1 MSQKEKIQRII
12 DQRQGEGDFL
22 EKGHL
27 QKIESKLKF
36 LSELKKQLAD
46 YGEFRNSVIR
56 QIEEGGGVYY
66 QRSLE
71 DVSFEQN
78 VREASTDRIISRI
91 EKCEN
96 EYNRL
101 KERFERDSICIS
113 VVGGAGSGKSTLLQ
127 SISGLENSV
136 VPASDGSDCT
146 GTQSIIC
153 NSESEKTSA
162 KIDFYTIDE
171 ITAHVRKYLEAIG
184 VDDRFHVNTLDDIS
198 RLAITD
204 IRSSI
209 QKEGLSKKDSLCTH
223 LEKYVTNL
231 STYKDKLGTSEKVEE
246 KDIIRYVAQHAV
258 DNEQEKYYLYLAVK
272 KACIFKRFDY
282 EDAGKIVLIDTIGM
296 GDTSLGIR
304 EKMIKTLHDDSD
316 ASILLFRSDR
326 GLRDKDNENID
337 FIRENMQGTNLGKW
351 MFWVAND
358 FGDNGTQALFNSLT
372 DKKKYMGEQ
381 CAALYRIKCND
392 KDDVRENLL
401 IPLLDK
407 VIANLSEIDNSLLR
421 NVNDLAGQIYADY
434 YELCGKIARA
444 MSGDF
449 KQNTNVTR
457 LFNRKLYNDCPPF
470 SQALVA
476 LENDF
481 RDKSN
486 STCKEIEETI
496 KDIYESIYDFCP
508 TKDEILA
515 RLRLGTDAARPINVY
530 QYYADSIRN
539 QIKLTFDKGIN
550 NDCIVG
556 LQTEMKRKIISLLYN
571 EGGFSTIPLLETVDN
586 KDDVI
591 DWMRCFLQEV
601 LSDYP
606 VLKETCEKL
615 VNFRLNIEGS
625 INYKLNKC
633 LQEPYNPNANIFG
646 TNIGTQTLDQ
656 IANEI
661 EQYFLWAVDGWKDK
675 LLEELADTIVAPYN
689 LFYDLINSFRDRLI
703 FSPEGKRELYDFYFD
718 HCSVI
723 WRDEIIGASQAQSVI
738 SKWNEMSK
746 RLSKLAVK
754 NDFVITI

>member
-12 DQRQGEGDFL
+12 NQRRGKGDFRG
-22 EKGHL
+22 KGHL
-27 QKIESKLKF
+27 QKIESKLEF

-46 YGEFRNSVIR
+46 YREFRNSVIR
-56 QIEEGGGVYY
+56 QIEEGQGVYY

-78 VREASTDRIISRI
+78 VREASTDRIISQI
-91 EKCEN
+91 EKCVK
-96 EYNRL
+96 EYERL
-101 KERFERDSICIS
+101 KNRFGRDSIGIS

-136 VPASDGSDCT
+136 IPASDGSDCT

-153 NSESEKTSA
+153 NNEQEETYA
-162 KIDFYTIDE
+162 QIDFYTSDE
-171 ITAHVRKYLEAIG
+171 IIAHVRKYLEAIG
-184 VDDRFHVNTLDDIS
+184 VEDKFHVNSLGDIS
-198 RLAITD
+198 RLDITD

-209 QKEGLSKKDSLCTH
+209 KEGDLSKKDSLCIH
-223 LEKYVTNL
+223 LEKYVKNL
-231 STYKDKLGTSEKVEE
+231 STYADKLGKSEIVKE

-258 DNEQEKYYLYLAVK
+258 DNEKEKYYLYLAVK

-449 KQNTNVTR
+449 KQNTNVTH
-457 LFNRKLYNDCPPF
+457 LFNHKLYNDCPPF

-486 STCKEIEETI
+486 SPCKEIEETI
-496 KDIYESIYDFCP
+496 KDIYKIYDFCP
-508 TKDEILA
+508 TKDKILA
-515 RLRLGTDAARPINVY
+515 RLRLGTGAARPINVY

-539 QIKLTFDKGIN
+539 QIKLAFDKGIN

-571 EGGFSTIPLLETVDN
+571 EGGFSTIPLLESVD
-586 KDDVI
+586 KEDKI
-591 DWMRCFLQEV
+591 AWMKCFLQEV
-601 LSDYP
+601 LSGYP
-606 VLKETCEKL
+606 VLKEACDKI
-615 VNFRLNIEGS
+615 VNFRLSIEGS

-646 TNIGTQTLDQ
+646 MNVGTQTLDQ
-656 IANEI
+656 IANDI
-661 EQYFLWAVDGWKDK
+661 EQYFLWAEESWKDK
-675 LLEELADTIVAPYN
+675 LLKELADTIVAPYN

-703 FSPEGKRELYDFYFD
+703 FSPKGKGELYDFYFD
-718 HCSVI
+718 HCSII
-723 WRDEIIGASQAQSVI
+723 WRDEVVSKSQAQHVI
-738 SKWNEMSK
+738 SEWNEKSK
-746 RLSKLAVK
+746 KLSALADK
-754 NDFVITI
+754 NNFVITI

>member
-12 DQRQGEGDFL
+12 DQRRGEGDFRG
-22 EKGHL
+22 KGHL

-46 YGEFRNSVIR
+46 YGDFRNSVIR
-56 QIEEGGGVYY
+56 QIEEGRDVYY

-96 EYNRL
+96 EYKRL

-153 NSESEKTSA
+153 NYESEKTSA
-162 KIDFYTIDE
+162 KIDFYTTDE

-209 QKEGLSKKDSLCTH
+209 QKGGLSKKDSLCTH

-231 STYKDKLGTSEKVEE
+231 STYKDKLGTSEIVEE

-258 DNEQEKYYLYLAVK
+258 DNEKEKYYLYLAVK

-449 KQNTNVTR
+449 KQNKNVTH
-457 LFNRKLYNDCPPF
+457 LFNNELYNNCPPF
-470 SQALVA
+470 AQALVK

-486 STCKEIEETI
+486 SPCKEIEETI
-496 KDIYESIYDFCP
+496 KNLYSDIYDFCP
-508 TKDEILA
+508 TKDEILT
-515 RLRLGTDAARPINVY
+515 RLRLGTGAARPINVY

-556 LQTEMKRKIISLLYN
+556 LQEEMKCKIISLLYN
-571 EGGFSTIPLLETVDN
+571 DGSFSTIPLLESVDK
-586 KDDVI
+586 KDKI
-591 DWMRCFLQEV
+591 AWMKCFLQEV
-601 LSDYP
+601 LPGYS
-606 VLKETCEKL
+606 VLKEACDKI
-615 VNFRLNIEGS
+615 VNFRLSIEGS

-633 LQEPYNPNANIFG
+633 LQGPYNPNKNIFG
-646 TNIGTQTLDQ
+646 GNIDGQSQEEVAD
-656 IANEI
+656 EI
-661 EQYFLWAVDGWKDK
+661 EQYFLRIVSSWEDE
-675 LLEELADTIVAPYN
+675 LLKELSDTIVAPYN

-703 FSPEGKRELYDFYFD
+703 FSEN
-718 HCSVI
+718 
-723 WRDEIIGASQAQSVI
+723 DEVVSASQAQHAI
-738 SKWNEMSK
+738 SEWNEMSK
-746 RLSKLAVK
+746 KLSELADK
-754 NDFVITI
+754 NNFVITI

>member
-12 DQRQGEGDFL
+12 DQRRGEGDFRG
-22 EKGHL
+22 KGHL

-46 YGEFRNSVIR
+46 YRDFRNSVIR
-56 QIEEGGGVYY
+56 QIEKGRGVYY
-66 QRSLE
+66 QRSLK

-78 VREASTDRIISRI
+78 VREASTDRIISQI
-91 EKCEN
+91 EKCVK
-96 EYNRL
+96 EYERL
-101 KERFERDSICIS
+101 KNRFGRDSIGIS

-136 VPASDGSDCT
+136 IPASDGSDCT

-153 NSESEKTSA
+153 NNEQEETYA
-162 KIDFYTIDE
+162 QIDFYTSDE
-171 ITAHVRKYLEAIG
+171 IIAHVRKYLEAIG
-184 VDDRFHVNTLDDIS
+184 VEDKFHVNSLGDIS
-198 RLAITD
+198 RLDITD

-209 QKEGLSKKDSLCTH
+209 KEGDLSKKDSLCIH

-258 DNEQEKYYLYLAVK
+258 DNEKDKYYLYLAVK

-381 CAALYRIKCND
+381 CAALYKIKCND

-401 IPLLDK
+401 IPLLDT
-407 VIANLSEIDNSLLR
+407 VIANLSEIDNCLLR

-449 KQNTNVTR
+449 KQNKNVTH
-457 LFNRKLYNDCPPF
+457 LFNNELYNNCPPF
-470 SQALVA
+470 AQALVA

-481 RDKSN
+481 RNKSN
-486 STCKEIEETI
+486 SPCKEIIETI
-496 KDIYESIYDFCP
+496 ESIFGEVSGFCP
-508 TKDEILA
+508 TKDEILTC
-515 RLRLGTDAARPINVY
+515 LRRGTADARPINVY

-539 QIKLTFDKGIN
+539 QIKLAFDKGIN

-571 EGGFSTIPLLETVDN
+571 EGGFSTIPLLESVD
-586 KDDVI
+586 KEDKI
-591 DWMRCFLQEV
+591 AWMKCFLQEV
-601 LSDYP
+601 LSGYP
-606 VLKETCEKL
+606 VLKEACDKI
-615 VNFRLNIEGS
+615 VNFRLSIEGS

-646 TNIGTQTLDQ
+646 MNVGTQTLDQ
-656 IANEI
+656 IANNI
-661 EQYFLWAVDGWKDK
+661 EQYFLWAEESWKDK

-703 FSPEGKRELYDFYFD
+703 FSPKGKRELYDFYFD

-738 SKWNEMSK
+738 SEWNEMSK
-746 RLSKLAVK
+746 RLSKLADK
-754 NDFVITI
+754 NNFVITI